1 MKKICIAVACHKPS
15 RLPVNSLLVPVQV
28 NSANASMRM
37 DMHHDDE
44 GDNISLK
51 NPQYCELTAQYWEWK
66 NVDADYYGLCHYRRF
81 ICFEDVKEKK
91 NIRSQYESW
100 SINDFTLKKY
110 GLEDEEKMRRI
121 IEDSDVVTGP
131 LQDVKKLFTPHGNQR
146 TAYLHWTAH
155 DRALI
160 NVKDF
165 ETMLNI
171 LSDVNPELG
180 ADAREYL
187 AGDKFGGFNCFVMRK
202 DLFDEM
208 CRIEFEVLSRLEK
221 TVDDRNYCQQL
232 SRIYGFMGEI
242 ISSSYFYHLEKSGK
256 YRVKHLPLVY
266 FENTDQTPVIEPVPG
281 EERISVLFESDNF
294 GLSSERSDPLDFG
307 IQFRAFLDHITPSRK
322 YDVIAVVPRMNL
334 ELKKI
339 YQQWAEKTENVTLRL
354 LDETLI
360 TGELRERFGKEFE
373 TLLFVPYL
381 LSGYQKLIIF
391 TPNTMITDNIDS
403 MWETDLGD
411 DVAAAPY
418 DLEMIARV
426 NDIYPE
432 TDYNYLKEEL
442 KDPYEFYTIRAF
454 VLNPERFC
462 SLFTPDQVVKASLNA
477 YGNIR
482 RPEETFNILLE
493 GKIRKIDQKYHVLYE
508 SDDYLRYQLPY
519 LPLRIQQDLKKARV
533 KPAVVSYLLYDPL
546 VTEPDEVGTI
556 YWKMAEETGMYPFYS
571 SLAQERLA
579 SRPKE
584 KTDITHKL
592 FPKGSKGR
600 TELSLLFPKGT
611 NRYKAIKK
619 ALSIFNME

>member
-266 FENTDQTPVIEPVPG
+266 FENTDQTP
-281 EERISVLFESDNF
+281 
-294 GLSSERSDPLDFG
+294 
-307 IQFRAFLDHITPSRK
+307 
-322 YDVIAVVPRMNL
+322 
-334 ELKKI
+334 
-339 YQQWAEKTENVTLRL
+339 
-354 LDETLI
+354 
-360 TGELRERFGKEFE
+360 
-373 TLLFVPYL
+373 
-381 LSGYQKLIIF
+381 
-391 TPNTMITDNIDS
+391 
-403 MWETDLGD
+403 
-411 DVAAAPY
+411 
-418 DLEMIARV
+418 
-426 NDIYPE
+426 
-432 TDYNYLKEEL
+432 
-442 KDPYEFYTIRAF
+442 
-454 VLNPERFC
+454 C
-462 SLFTPDQVVKASLNA
+462 
-477 YGNIR
+477 
-482 RPEETFNILLE
+482 
-493 GKIRKIDQKYHVLYE
+493 
-508 SDDYLRYQLPY
+508 
-519 LPLRIQQDLKKARV
+519 
-533 KPAVVSYLLYDPL
+533 
-546 VTEPDEVGTI
+546 
-556 YWKMAEETGMYPFYS
+556 
-571 SLAQERLA
+571 
-579 SRPKE
+579 
-584 KTDITHKL
+584 
-592 FPKGSKGR
+592 
-600 TELSLLFPKGT
+600 
-611 NRYKAIKK
+611 
-619 ALSIFNME
+619 